1 MPALPL
7 PKNHALFIIPA
18 KFKFEFRRQCPP
30 GTPALPLPKN
40 RALPSH
46 VPAPPRQNGGPADRE
61 KLLHRAPA
69 ASRPLLERSKLHRER
84 EGQHLC
90 QPVTSRESSPG
101 CVHSTR
107 PQVEASLLPARH
119 GGPACPARRP
129 GSARFGIP
137 TDIHKELIYAIHR
150 EGTQHLCLPAGAFE
164 MPDRRFATIHASTVG
179 PHFKGS
185 PLPSHNH

>member
-1 MPALPL
+1 MFQPHPD
-7 PKNHALFIIPA
+7 KM
-18 KFKFEFRRQCPP
+18 
-30 GTPALPLPKN
+30 
-40 RALPSH
+40 
-46 VPAPPRQNGGPADRE
+46 GGLQTERSCCTERPQ
-61 KLLHRAPA
+61 P
-69 ASRPLLERSKLHRER
+69 PLLERSKLHRER

-90 QPVTSRESSPG
+90 QPVTSRDSSPG

-150 EGTQHLCLPAGAFE
+150 CLTSKVHSTYVCLPVLVKCLTA
-164 MPDRRFATIHASTVG
+164 DLL
-179 PHFKGS
+179 
-185 PLPSHNH
+185 LPI